1 MPTGGRESL
10 RGCKCSSS
18 VSVMRPSLPPPPSTV
33 CKPVALRKI
42 GKVQVRLGVARG
54 APGGH
59 WWAMPD
65 GARGAAGSV
74 RAAARG
80 GSKALADQ
88 TEGCRLRLPLHA
100 HAHAGRPRMCG
111 HRAAKGHSRARA
123 RLPLSGLRNVE
134 GFAGEHMMGVS
145 QKEPT
150 ANRPLMRRRPG
161 PWMAKRKMPG
171 ALAGR
176 PGRSLLIE
184 SENEKGIPKI
194 ADSATLDQTR
204 CACGAGDSTGRL
216 RLAAAGRRLGRK
228 GDGAALGG
236 NARARALR
244 AARAGRGQAGE
255 RHRGGRRCRGLVGL
269 VAFALG
275 RICHATITLLLHRQ
289 CVGKRMDNKKG

>member
-1 MPTGGRESL
+1 
-10 RGCKCSSS
+10 
-18 VSVMRPSLPPPPSTV
+18 
-33 CKPVALRKI
+33 
-42 GKVQVRLGVARG
+42 
-54 APGGH
+54 
-59 WWAMPD
+59 MPD

-134 GFAGEHMMGVS
+134 GFAGEDMMGVS

-176 PGRSLLIE
+176 HGRSLLIAAKMRGGYPKLQTVPPSIKPDALVALATARADCGWRPLGGGWE
-184 SENEKGIPKI
+184 EKETAPRW
-194 ADSATLDQTR
+194 AAMPERAR
-204 CACGAGDSTGRL
+204 CGL
-216 RLAAAGRRLGRK
+216 RVLAEGRRVSVTEEG
-228 GDGAALGG
+228 GDVEVLSASSPLPSGAYATPPS
-236 NARARALR
+236 
-244 AARAGRGQAGE
+244 
-255 RHRGGRRCRGLVGL
+255 RCSCIASVLTSV
-269 VAFALG
+269 
-275 RICHATITLLLHRQ
+275 
-289 CVGKRMDNKKG
+289 